1 MKRIAMFLKR
11 PPYGDMNAAEAVRHA
26 MGAVADDLSVCLIL
40 TDGGVLLAKKGHDM
54 TDTGFTNLEEALKD
68 CIDMGVE
75 VYADAPSAQAFN
87 LSPADMIGGVGITE
101 SRKIA
106 ELVRDADTTM
116 LF

>member
-1 MKRIAMFLKR
+1 MKRIIMFLKR

-26 MGAVADDLSVCLIL
+26 LGGVADDLSVCLIL
-40 TDGGVLLAKKGHDM
+40 TDGGVLLARKGHDM
-54 TDTGFTNLEEALKD
+54 AETGFTNLEEALKD

-75 VYADAPSAQAFN
+75 VHADAASVQAFN
-87 LSPADMIGGVGITE
+87 LRPADMVEGVGITE

-106 ELVRDADTTM
+106 ELVRDAVTTM